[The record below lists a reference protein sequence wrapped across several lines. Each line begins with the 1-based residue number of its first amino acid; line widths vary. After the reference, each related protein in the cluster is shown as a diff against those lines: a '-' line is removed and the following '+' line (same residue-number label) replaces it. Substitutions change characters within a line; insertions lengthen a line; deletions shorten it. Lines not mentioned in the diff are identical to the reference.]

1 MDKFLRLK
9 IKTKLSLRD
18 RPFVYD
24 DRSAGR
30 LAEQNITD
38 MSSDTQNILADNYNS
53 LLYSRRMLDALERIK
68 NDPQARAEFEKNL
81 DLQQK
86 NITEIDENVA
96 TAHLVA
102 QYEAMHRDLNDT
114 TIQRVRMALN
124 DIMSLNMATIYR
136 KSKVAERTADQALL
150 WICIIAVA
158 CVLIALLSC
167 PLAPFHYV
175 ADP

>member
-9 IKTKLSLRD
+9 IKTKLTFGIGLL
-18 RPFVYD
+18 FTMIVLL
-24 DRSAGR
+24 GG
-30 LAEQNITD
+30 LAVQNITD

-150 WICIIAVA
+150 WICID
-158 CVLIALLSC
+158 

>member
-1 MDKFLRLK
+1 M
-9 IKTKLSLRD
+9 LSN
-18 RPFVYD
+18 
-24 DRSAGR
+24 G
-30 LAEQNITD
+30 
-38 MSSDTQNILADNYNS
+38 
-53 LLYSRRMLDALERIK
+53 SRTIR
-68 NDPQARAEFEKNL
+68 QARAEFEKNL

-150 WICIIAVA
+150 WICIIADGL
-158 CVLIALLSC
+158 CRLLLLS
-167 PLAPFHYV
+167 
-175 ADP
+175 